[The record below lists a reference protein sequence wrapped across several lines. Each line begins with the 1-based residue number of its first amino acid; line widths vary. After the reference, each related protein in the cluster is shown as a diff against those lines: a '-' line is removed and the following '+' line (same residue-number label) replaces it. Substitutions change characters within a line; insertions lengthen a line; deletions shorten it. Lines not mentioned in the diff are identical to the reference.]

1 MTDFNKYRN
10 VSLSNETYDK
20 LIVLSKSIIPNVKLS
35 ISKTIETVTKEKFAS
50 SIVSNSTKKK
60 GSHNLIN
67 V

>member
-1 MTDFNKYRN
+1 MTDYNKYRN
-10 VSLSNETYDK
+10 VSLSNETYRK